1 MLSKLLRPFTYW
13 SDFWTELKIFRVFRQ
28 SAYQNKKMLEK
39 DHGLR
44 VDWLGRIYGVVNLP
58 EEVAGAAEQIQQ
70 AYVLQQITKY
80 GNVMMKIG
88 LADIVYPEISRV
100 EGSTA
105 YLVVLWPVYDHLNF
119 WYFIGNLIR
128 SSIVITILY
137 FLIRIIISNSHYLW
151 EYLLATIDVVKGL
164 I

>member
-1 MLSKLLRPFTYW
+1 MLRKLLKPFTYW
-13 SDFWTELKIFRVFRQ
+13 PEFWAELKIFRVFRQ
-28 SAYQNKKMLEK
+28 TAYQNQKMLEK

-44 VDWLGRIYGVVNLP
+44 VDWLGRIYGVINLP
-58 EEVAGAAEQIQQ
+58 EEVQGAAEQIQQ

-100 EGSTA
+100 EGTA
-105 YLVVLWPVYDHLNF
+105 SYLVVLWPVYEYFNF
-119 WYFIGNLIR
+119 WYLIGNILRTGFILGA
-128 SSIVITILY
+128 LY
-137 FLIRIIISNSHYLW
+137 FLIRIIISNFHYLS
-151 EYLLATIDVVKGL
+151 EYAIATFDSLKSL